1 MYADLVARYSENGRF
16 YHTFDHLIA
25 VLTDVR
31 ELPATVQF
39 AAWFHDVIYDPRRSD
54 NEERSAAF
62 AATALRQLT
71 VPQPLI
77 ERVAQLII
85 CTQTHQPPPGDEEA
99 MALLDA
105 DLAIL
110 GAETAV
116 YDRYAAAIRQEY
128 AHVPEEA
135 YRYGRIHI
143 LDTFLQRPRLYHTAL
158 AYQAHEA
165 RARGNLQRERASL
178 QA

>member
-1 MYADLVARYSENGRF
+1 MTTQSAPNPYRRYQTWWRYGCQDYCQDGAIIDAVYADLVARYSENGRF

-135 YRYGRIHI
+135 YRYGRI
-143 LDTFLQRPRLYHTAL
+143 
-158 AYQAHEA
+158 
-165 RARGNLQRERASL
+165 
-178 QA
+178 